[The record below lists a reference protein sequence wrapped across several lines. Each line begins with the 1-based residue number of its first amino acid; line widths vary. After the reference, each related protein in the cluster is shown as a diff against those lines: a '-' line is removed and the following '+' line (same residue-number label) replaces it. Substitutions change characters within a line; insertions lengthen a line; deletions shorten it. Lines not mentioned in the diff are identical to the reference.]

1 MIENEE
7 VNGTEQPSSVNKSAE
22 AFLESKAMKE
32 KNEEEIENAIE
43 ISDKEV
49 SADAEPSVVEV
60 EKVVLAEESK
70 VEESKEKSE
79 IEKGKEEEEEEPPK
93 AKIED
98 KAALKE
104 ETKLVEKKSPAQQV
118 DELAKE
124 DFAKYTKEQFVEL
137 IKKLAKHDDPF
148 YAERYLKQIEPLFSE
163 IKKAEL
169 TEAKEAY
176 IKANGNEEGFSFRV
190 DELTNRFDAN
200 TRLIYDRKHAFS
212 KDREAQRQA
221 NLKKA
226 EETLEKLRFFVG
238 SEESNASFNKF
249 KAIQSEWK
257 SIGDVPGSHS
267 KTLWANFNA
276 LVNRFYDQRSIYF
289 ELKELDRKKNYE
301 AKVKICEKAEA
312 LSGFENLKE
321 AINTLNDYHYD
332 YKHLGPVPQELQ
344 EDLWQRFKA
353 ASDKVYEKRKEFVS
367 DLKVTL
373 QENLAKKEEIVAV
386 IKPFVDFTSDRI
398 KEWNT
403 KTKELLELQK
413 NWEAIGGLPRD
424 KSKEINKQFWSS
436 FKTFFHNKGNFFKQ
450 LDAERKTNYEAK
462 LALVE
467 KAESLKESTDWFK
480 TANDFKTLQQD
491 WKAIGPVPEK
501 FRNEVYAKFKAACD
515 FFFNNKRTN
524 SKDEEQ
530 SYKANL
536 NRKKE
541 CIAHI
546 KEWTAEA
553 DLHLEDFKKT
563 TKEFVSIGFVPRKEI
578 GTIKDR
584 FATAV
589 ETFISALSADD
600 EVKNTLRVEIEFGD
614 LLGSKN
620 AEKAIYGKEQN
631 IRRQVQQLE
640 NDVALWKNNLE
651 FFAHS
656 KNADGLRKEV
666 NEKIDKAEARVQTLK
681 GQLKMLRLV

>member
-7 VNGTEQPSSVNKSAE
+7 VNGTEQSGSVNNNTE
-22 AFLESKAMKE
+22 APLESNTMEE
-32 KNEEEIENAIE
+32 KNEVENKSIIE
-43 ISDKEV
+43 I
-49 SADAEPSVVEV
+49 
-60 EKVVLAEESK
+60 
-70 VEESKEKSE
+70 
-79 IEKGKEEEEEEPPK
+79 KEEEVSNDIASPTVEVGKEVVIESESKGEPVIEKEEEQLDK
-93 AKIED
+93 TEVEQGAKQEN
-98 KAALKE
+98 
-104 ETKLVEKKSPAQQV
+104 ETKPVEKIKSAPV

-124 DFAKYTKEQFVEL
+124 DFTTYTKEQFVEL

-169 TEAKEAY
+169 VEAKETY
-176 IKANGNEEGFSFRV
+176 IKTNGNEEGFSFRV
-190 DELTNRFDAN
+190 DELTKRFDAN
-200 TRLIYDRKHAFS
+200 TRLIHDRKHAFS

-226 EETLEKLRFFVG
+226 EETLEKLRTLVD

-249 KAIQSEWK
+249 KEVQSEWK

-276 LVNRFYDQRSIYF
+276 LINRFYDQRSIYF

-301 AKVKICEKAEA
+301 AKVTICEKAEA
-312 LSGFENLKE
+312 LADFENLKE
-321 AINTLNDYHYD
+321 AISTLNDFHYE

-367 DLKVTL
+367 DLKVSL
-373 QENLAKKEEIVAV
+373 QENLAKKEEIVVAV
-386 IKPFVDFTSDRI
+386 KPFVDFTSDRI

-467 KAESLKESTDWFK
+467 KAESLKESTDWLK
-480 TANDFKTLQQD
+480 TANDFKSLQQD
-491 WKAIGPVPEK
+491 WKAIGPVPER
-501 FRNEVYAKFKAACD
+501 FRNEAYAKFKAACD

-536 NRKKE
+536 TRKKE

-546 KEWTAEA
+546 KEWADEA
-553 DLHLEDFKKT
+553 DSHLEDFKKT
-563 TKEFVSIGFVPRKEI
+563 TKEFASIGFVPRKEI
-578 GTIKDR
+578 GTIKDK

-589 ETFISALSADD
+589 ETFIFALSADD

>member
-7 VNGTEQPSSVNKSAE
+7 INGTEQPSSVNNNTE
-22 AFLESKAMKE
+22 APLESDGMEEKKE
-32 KNEEEIENAIE
+32 TKKKSIVEI
-43 ISDKEV
+43 
-49 SADAEPSVVEV
+49 
-60 EKVVLAEESK
+60 
-70 VEESKEKSE
+70 
-79 IEKGKEEEEEEPPK
+79 KEEEVLNDIAPPTIETEKEVATEPESKDEPVAEK
-93 AKIED
+93 
-98 KAALKE
+98 KE
-104 ETKLVEKKSPAQQV
+104 KQLGENEVEQNTKQENETKPVEKPNPAPV

-124 DFAKYTKEQFVEL
+124 DFAKYTKEQLVEL

-148 YAERYLKQIEPLFSE
+148 YAERYLKQIEPLFGE

-169 TEAKEAY
+169 AEAKETY
-176 IKANGNEEGFSFRV
+176 IKTNGNEEGFSFRV

-200 TRLIYDRKHAFS
+200 TRLIHDRKHAFS
-212 KDREAQRQA
+212 KDREAKRQA

-226 EETLEKLRFFVG
+226 EEALEKLRMLVD

-249 KAIQSEWK
+249 KEIQSEWK

-301 AKVKICEKAEA
+301 AKVIICEKAEA
-312 LSGFENLKE
+312 LSDFENLKE
-321 AINTLNDYHYD
+321 AISTLNDFHYD
-332 YKHLGPVPQELQ
+332 YKHLGPVPQKLQ

-373 QENLAKKEEIVAV
+373 HENLAKKIEIVAI

-424 KSKEINKQFWSS
+424 KSKEINRQFWSS

-467 KAESLKESTDWFK
+467 KAESLKESTDWLK
-480 TANDFKTLQQD
+480 AANDFKLLQQG
-491 WKAIGPVPEK
+491 WKDIGPVPEK
-501 FRNEVYAKFKAACD
+501 FRNEVYAKFKGACD
-515 FFFNNKRTN
+515 FFFDNKRTN
-524 SKDEEQ
+524 SKDEEK

-546 KEWTAEA
+546 KEWAAEA

-563 TKEFVSIGFVPRKEI
+563 TKEFTSIGFVPRKEI
-578 GTIKDR
+578 GAIKDK
-584 FATAV
+584 FGVAV
-589 ETFISALSADD
+589 EAFISSLSADE
-600 EVKNTLRVEIEFGD
+600 EVKNTLRVEVEFGG

-631 IRRQVQQLE
+631 IRRQIQQLE

-656 KNADGLRKEV
+656 KNADSLRKEV
-666 NEKIDKAEARVQTLK
+666 NEKIDKAETRVQTLK